1 VIVPI
6 IVCEIGFWVVL
17 VLGLSA
23 RYVLR
28 QRRLGTVLLLCVP
41 LVDVVLLAIIVV
53 DLRGGATAHWS
64 HGLGAVYLAVSV
76 VYGHRMVAW
85 ADRWFATRF
94 DGAPRREKTLRYGMT
109 RALHEWKEFG
119 ILLLA
124 MVISAVVLF
133 GCIALAGDPA
143 RTEAL
148 TGWFGRLGVVTLV
161 ALIWPVGY
169 TLFPT
174 RAPATV
180 A

>member
-1 VIVPI
+1 MIVPI

-28 QRRLGTVLLLCVP
+28 RRRLGAALLLCVP
-41 LVDVVLLAIIVV
+41 LVDLVLLAVIVI
-53 DLRGGATAHWS
+53 DLQGGATAHWS

-94 DGAPRREKTLRYGMT
+94 DGAPHREKTLRFGMT
-109 RALHEWKEFG
+109 RALYEWKEFA

-124 MVISAVVLF
+124 MVIAAGVLL

-148 TGWFGRLGVVTLV
+148 TAWFGRLGVVTLV
-161 ALIWPVGY
+161 AAIWPVGY
-169 TLFPT
+169 TIFPT
-174 RAPATV
+174 RAPSTV
-180 A
+180 P